1 MRVIGLFFLLF
12 TSLIV
17 SAQNKIDSEGR
28 NLPDSLSQ
36 TYNVIVEFN
45 DGSADFGDLNVD
57 VVSRLGNMAVV
68 NVTAAQMK
76 EIAALPQVKTVS
88 LGNQPQLM
96 EEPDSPAV
104 PQIQEK
110 PKKRNL
116 WDRILS
122 FFGKSKH
129 KK

>member
-96 EEPDSPAV
+96 EEPDNPAV